1 MNFYRIKSKDDQQ
14 YGNCLWIAKH
24 YEKEFFEKGKKNT
37 RIILDDC
44 NSKVIVKDEI
54 EYKLSD
60 DLYLQLYDDLLE
72 YRQELRKE

>member
-14 YGNCLWIAKH
+14 YGNCLWIAKQ

-60 DLYLQLYDDLLE
+60 DLYLQLYDGLLE

>member
-14 YGNCLWIAKH
+14 YGNCLWIAKY